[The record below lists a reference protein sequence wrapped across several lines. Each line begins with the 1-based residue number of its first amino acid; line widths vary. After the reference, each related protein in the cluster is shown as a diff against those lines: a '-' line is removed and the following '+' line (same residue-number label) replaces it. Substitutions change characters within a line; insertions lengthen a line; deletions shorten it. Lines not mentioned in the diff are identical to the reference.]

1 MFKKVTAIN
10 DKWTQESM
18 EQQIGDRESR
28 YFGGVRDPLSGVAW
42 PNHTGTA
49 QYLAAWAAALVNP
62 LSRYYQDLVLL
73 EQLHV
78 AMDFMLRFQHD
89 DGTISPGWTNYHSP
103 PDTAFVVVGLTNIL
117 TLLERQTWQPLMPVA
132 GQIRTFLERTI
143 PAMLSGGVHTPNHR
157 WVLTAALGSL
167 YRIFALESL
176 QSRAG
181 EWLQEGMDITP
192 DGEWTERSNGIY
204 NTVSDIML
212 YYAAQDLSRPELLEP
227 VRQNLGMMK
236 YLVHPDG
243 EVVTDYSGRQDF
255 GSVYSLADYYQCYKL
270 MAEHDGDPEFAALA
284 ELAGRSITHP
294 GSLPNQIMLGFLL
307 YPQMQASSV
316 QPGQLPERYRKV
328 INGMWGRQE
337 LLGRIGQDGYGGPV
351 RHSKQHT
358 EFGAPVARVRSGATS
373 VSVMTEASSLFSLRH
388 GRAKLLGVQLASSF
402 EPGLITMDSLAEME
416 TGFRL
421 ESVAEKGYYGTIPA
435 DKLPS
440 RSGFPC
446 SPWYLL
452 PHGERALTHSQ
463 VSGVSVQVSE
473 NDAGWDLHFIA
484 PSPVDVLTQI
494 VLLFGSEGR
503 LEGSALTPV
512 PGMNGAAFWTNGTLR
527 YSSGEDWME
536 LDQGCHEH
544 HLADIRGMSYPD
556 GCQKVIVTLITPLDY
571 TLRIRL
577 S

>member
-1 MFKKVTAIN
+1 MFKKITDIN

-18 EQQIGDRESR
+18 ELQINDRESR

-49 QYLAAWAAALVNP
+49 QYLAAWAAALVNEQ
-62 LSRYYQDLVLL
+62 SRYYRDIVLL
-73 EQLHV
+73 EQLHEGM
-78 AMDFMLRFQHD
+78 AFMLRFQHE

-103 PDTAFVVVGLTNIL
+103 PDTAFVVVGLANIL
-117 TLLERQTWQPLMPVA
+117 TLLERQSWPPLKPVTD
-132 GQIRTFLERTI
+132 QIRVFLERTI
-143 PAMLSGGVHTPNHR
+143 PAMLTGGVHTPNHR

-167 YRIFALESL
+167 YRIFALEEL
-176 QSRAG
+176 QARAG

-212 YYAAQDLSRPELLEP
+212 YYAAQDLNRPELLEP
-227 VRQNLGMMK
+227 VRQNLRMMK

-255 GSVYSLADYYQCYKL
+255 GSVYSLADYYLCYQL
-270 MAEHDGDPEFAALA
+270 MAEQDRDPEFAALA
-284 ELAGRSITHP
+284 ELASRSVMHP

-307 YPQMQASSV
+307 YPQMQAASV
-316 QPGQLPERYRKV
+316 APGDLPDSYRKV
-328 INGMWGRQE
+328 IDGAFNRQE
-337 LLGRIGQDGYGGPV
+337 LIGRIGQDGYGGPV

-358 EFGAPVARVRSGATS
+358 EFGAPVARVRSGETS

-388 GRAKLLGVQLASSF
+388 GRARLLGVQLASSF
-402 EPGLITMDSLAEME
+402 GPGQITMDSLTE
-416 TGFRL
+416 TADGFQL
-421 ESVAEKGYYGTIPA
+421 ESAADKGYYGTIPA
-435 DKLPS
+435 DKLPP
-440 RSGFPC
+440 RTGLPT

-452 PHGERALTHSQ
+452 PHSERPLTHNQTS
-463 VSGVSVQVSE
+463 SVCVKVSE
-473 NDAGWDLHFIA
+473 WEAGWDLHYSA
-484 PSPVDVLTQI
+484 PSPADVLTQI

-512 PGMNGAAFWTNGTLR
+512 PGMSETSFWTAGTLR

-536 LDQGCHEH
+536 LEQGCHEH
-544 HLADIRGMSYPD
+544 HLADIRGMSYPE
-556 GCQKVIVTLITPLDY
+556 GCQKVIITLITPLEY

>member
-1 MFKKVTAIN
+1 MFKKITEIN
-10 DKWTQESM
+10 DEWTQASM
-18 EQQIGDRESR
+18 EQQILDRESR
-28 YFGGVRDPLSGVAW
+28 YFGGVRDPFSGVAW

-49 QYLAAWAAALVNP
+49 QYLAAWTAALVNP
-62 LSRYYQDLVLL
+62 QSRYIHDPALL
-73 EQLHV
+73 GHLQEGM
-78 AMDFMLRFQHD
+78 AFMLRFQHE
-89 DGTISPGWTNYHSP
+89 DGTVSPGWTNYHSP
-103 PDTAFVVVGLTNIL
+103 PDTAFVVVGFANML
-117 TLLERQTWQPLMPVA
+117 TLLEQQSWAPIQPVA
-132 GQIRTFLERTI
+132 EQIRTFLERTV

-167 YRIFALESL
+167 YRIFGLEALRL
-176 QSRAG
+176 RAG

-212 YYAAQDLSRPELLEP
+212 YYAAQDLNRPELLEP
-227 VRQNLGMMK
+227 VRLNLRMMK

-255 GSVYSLADYYQCYKL
+255 GSVFSLADYYLCYKL
-270 MAEHDGDPEFAALA
+270 MAEQDRDPEFAALA
-284 ELAGRSITHP
+284 ELAGRSVTHP

-307 YPQMQASSV
+307 YPQLEAGSV
-316 QPGQLPERYRKV
+316 HPAELPDRYRKV
-328 INGMWGRQE
+328 INGGFKRGE

-388 GRAKLLGVQLASSF
+388 GRARLLGVQLASSF
-402 EPGLITMDSLAEME
+402 EPGLVTMDTLTELPD
-416 TGFRL
+416 GYGL
-421 ESVAEKGYYGTIPA
+421 ESVAGKGYYGTIPA

-440 RSGFPC
+440 RTGLPT

-452 PHGERALTHSQ
+452 PHGERPLTHNQTS
-463 VSGVSVQVSE
+463 SVQVGVSE
-473 NDAGWDLHFIA
+473 REDGWELHFTA
-484 PSPVDVLTQI
+484 MSPADVLTQI
-494 VLLFGSEGR
+494 VLLFGSEGS
-503 LEGSALTPV
+503 LDSPGLVPV
-512 PGMNGAAFWTNGTLR
+512 PDMSGASFWTSGSLR

-536 LDQGCHEH
+536 LEQGCHEH
-544 HLADIRGMSYPD
+544 HLAAIRGMNYPD

-571 TLRIRL
+571 TMRIRL